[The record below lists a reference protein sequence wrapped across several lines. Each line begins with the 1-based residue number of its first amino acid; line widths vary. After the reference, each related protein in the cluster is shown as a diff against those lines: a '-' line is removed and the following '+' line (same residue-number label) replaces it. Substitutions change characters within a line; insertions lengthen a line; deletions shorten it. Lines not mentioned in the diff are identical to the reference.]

1 MKVLIKA
8 KKETCVS
15 GDMPKQNRVGFV
27 LLLRLCLLSI
37 GDNYMYTH
45 FLVGATPINWDVPV
59 SQMIKA
65 K

>member
-1 MKVLIKA
+1 
-8 KKETCVS
+8 
-15 GDMPKQNRVGFV
+15 MPKQNRVGFV
-27 LLLRLCLLSI
+27 LLLRLCLVSI